1 MPESGWLV
9 LSLLGPEAEFSHGT
23 ALLAGFLS
31 ERDAAKLNP

>member
-9 LSLLGPEAEFSHGT
+9 LSLLGPEAEFSRGV
-23 ALLAGFLS
+23 AQLAEFLS